1 MDVVYVIGT
10 GSKFGNEELRYSLR
24 SICRFAQNLGEVYIV
39 GDVLPPFI
47 NPESVHYIHY
57 EDRGLT
63 PAANVYFKLC
73 ELFEKT
79 DLQQFLLSSDDHFFI
94 RPVDFDQWPVL
105 YKGHRMPGESDLRTG
120 AFGDVQ
126 YTRCMIDSAW
136 YMSKAGLKIRYYE
149 GHTNK
154 LYTREAWDYMHQVVY
169 SRMMGWDKPRTM
181 VWPCTN
187 SLMGASIMHL
197 HPDYPCQYRKDI
209 KLHHLDRMS
218 DWVQLLDA
226 HSFSI
231 YDSAW
236 NTGVFDF
243 LSYLFPEKCRFE
255 V

>member
-47 NPESVHYIHY
+47 NPDSVHYIHWPDLPG
-57 EDRGLT
+57 EL
-63 PAANVYFKLC
+63 PEKNVGGKILQVFQQ
-73 ELFEKT
+73 T
-79 DLQQFLLSSDDHFFI
+79 QLQQFLLSSDDHFFI
-94 RPVDFDQWPVL
+94 KPVDFDQWPVL
-105 YKGHRMPGESDLRTG
+105 YKGKRMPGVKDVSTG
-120 AFGDVQ
+120 VFGDKR
-126 YTRCMIDSAW
+126 YTECMVRTSR
-136 YMSKAGLKIRYYE
+136 YMELLGLDLKYYE

-154 LYTREAWDYMHQVVY
+154 LYTREAWDWFNAQILRENFPYGGHMFGVP
-169 SRMMGWDKPRTM
+169 SL
-181 VWPCTN
+181 N

-218 DWVQLLDA
+218 DWVQLIGA

-255 V
+255 E